1 MPAFFF
7 GMVARAI
14 DGLRILHHGAG
25 DCGRDWFFSSAEG
38 ATAPETLRQTDRRQ
52 VKHSGKR
59 IGQPVPPKEQP
70 ALSRESLRART
81 EGARN
86 SPQGECS
93 RVALFKIRDVLMA
106 QTSAED
112 LKTTPLFD
120 QHVAANGRMVP
131 FGGYNLPVQ
140 YPSGIMTEHKWCRE
154 HAGLF
159 DVSHMGPSFLV
170 LNNPSGDAEA
180 DHAAVA
186 GIIEPLICGDIAGL
200 KPGQVRYTLLLNESG
215 GAIDDLMVGRS
226 PLVGGALYI
235 VVNAGTKDGD
245 FARIEAAAGDRA
257 RLTRAD
263 GDNALLALQGPEA
276 VNVMAQIAPGAT
288 DLGFMQ
294 YGAFDFAGET
304 IIVARSGYTGEDGFE
319 ILVPNANAA
328 KLWEALLAD
337 DRVKPIGL
345 GARDSLRL
353 EAGLPLYGHDLDE
366 TISPTEADLGFAV
379 SKRRREAADFPG
391 AARILAEREGK
402 LSRIR
407 VGLIV
412 EGAPA
417 REGAT
422 IVDEQG
428 TGIGRVTS
436 GGFAPSLGKA
446 IALGFVPPAHAE
458 IGSKLQVSVRGRAQP
473 VEVVPT
479 PFVPHRYFRKPKAS

>member
-1 MPAFFF
+1 M
-7 GMVARAI
+7 
-14 DGLRILHHGAG
+14 
-25 DCGRDWFFSSAEG
+25 AE
-38 ATAPETLRQTDRRQ
+38 T
-52 VKHSGKR
+52 
-59 IGQPVPPKEQP
+59 
-70 ALSRESLRART
+70 
-81 EGARN
+81 
-86 SPQGECS
+86 SP
-93 RVALFKIRDVLMA
+93 
-106 QTSAED
+106 TN
-112 LKTTPLFD
+112 LKTTSLYD

-131 FGGYNLPVQ
+131 FGGYSLPVQ
-140 YPSGIMTEHKWCRE
+140 YPMGIMAEHKWTRE

-159 DVSHMGPSFLV
+159 DVSHMGPSFLE

-186 GIIEPLICGDIAGL
+186 EIIEPLICGDIVGL
-200 KPGQVRYTLLLNESG
+200 KPGQVRYTLLLNKTG

-226 PLVGGALYI
+226 PLFGGALYI

-245 FARIEAAAGDRA
+245 FALIEAAAGGKA
-257 RLTRAD
+257 KLTRAD

-276 VNVMAQIAPGAT
+276 VNVMAQIAPGAVN
-288 DLGFMQ
+288 LGFMQ
-294 YGAFDFAGET
+294 YGAFDFADQK

-328 KLWEALLAD
+328 KLWDALLAD
-337 DRVKPIGL
+337 DRVKPVGL

-353 EAGLPLYGHDLDE
+353 EAGLPLYGHDLNE

-417 REGAT
+417 REGAE
-422 IVDEQG
+422 ILDASGAV
-428 TGIGRVTS
+428 IGVVTS

-446 IALGFVPPAHAE
+446 IALGFVPPAHAVS
-458 IGSKLQVSVRGRAQP
+458 GTRLQVSVRGRAQAA
-473 VEVVPT
+473 EVVPT